1 MFPAKP
7 LRFRADLV
15 CARSLRG
22 RRRSSER
29 RFFVPSDSARRAGW
43 QASPGGRT
51 PAFGPRRAALGTRT
65 LACCPWHTTP
75 PACELASRPVPML
88 QSLCLKG
95 ACRTTC
101 AKAHTGR
108 LMRTAQ
114 ADPRVPRPCEPACVR
129 GRSPGKMLRRCA
141 PERSAMA
148 ICRFGAFLS
157 VQPWQYIV
165 LMHSRAFSYGSKLPW
180 CIPEGATDGKNAS

>member
-1 MFPAKP
+1 MCPAI
-7 LRFRADLV
+7 LRVEQA
-15 CARSLRG
+15 G
-22 RRRSSER
+22 RRAPAGEPRRSA
-29 RFFVPSDSARRAGW
+29 PDALPLAREPWRVA
-43 QASPGGRT
+43 PGTR
-51 PAFGPRRAALGTRT
+51 PPRRANPGTRPP
-65 LACCPWHTTP
+65 ARGPWRVAP
-75 PACELASRPVPML
+75 GARIPACELASRPVSML

>member
-1 MFPAKP
+1 MCPAI
-7 LRFRADLV
+7 LRVEQA
-15 CARSLRG
+15 G
-22 RRRSSER
+22 RRA
-29 RFFVPSDSARRAGW
+29 PAGE
-43 QASPGGRT
+43 
-51 PAFGPRRAALGTRT
+51 PRRSAPDALPLAREPWRVAPGTR
-65 LACCPWHTTP
+65 PP

-108 LMRTAQ
+108 LMRMAQ